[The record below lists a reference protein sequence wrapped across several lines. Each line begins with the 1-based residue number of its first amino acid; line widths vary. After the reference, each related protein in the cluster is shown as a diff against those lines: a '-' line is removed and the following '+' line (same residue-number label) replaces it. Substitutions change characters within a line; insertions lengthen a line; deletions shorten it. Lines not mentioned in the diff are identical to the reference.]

1 MESVIQTQVL
11 GVTSRPVNGGRTIY
25 EVQAGDGN
33 KYSTF
38 KPDVAQKAAN
48 FQGQMA
54 DLLVAVQQKGNYTNF
69 YINDAGPVGTLT
81 ASNPTQ
87 GTPIGGGN
95 ITPVGGSAGGPGVIT
110 PVSGGGSRGMND
122 EDRLR
127 MARCSSSSTAFA
139 FVAALYQGAGP
150 EALKDALKMARGL
163 AEGVLQ
169 WNQQGLWPGGVQV
182 TPLDVPPPETPQ
194 EVAGQVPGV
203 RVGVEGVVASGG
215 DDIPWD

>member
-1 MESVIQTQVL
+1 MDSVIQTQVL

-38 KPDVAQKAAN
+38 KQDVAQKAAN

-87 GTPIGGGN
+87 GQPIQSQGVIQPAGGG
-95 ITPVGGSAGGPGVIT
+95 GQGVIT
-110 PVSGGGSRGMND
+110 PVAGGGGSRGIND

-194 EVAGQVPGV
+194 EVAEQVPGV
-203 RVGVEGVVASGG
+203 QVGVEGVAASGG

>member
-11 GVTSRPVNGGRTIY
+11 GVTSRTVGQGRTIY

-38 KPDVAQKAAN
+38 KPEIAQAAAN
-48 FQGQMA
+48 YQGQTA
-54 DLLVAVQQKGNYTNF
+54 DLRVKVEQKNGYTNF
-69 YINDAGPVGTLT
+69 YINEVGAPGTLG
-81 ASNPTQ
+81 ANPTLGQPIQQQ
-87 GTPIGGGN
+87 GVIQPAGG
-95 ITPVGGSAGGPGVIT
+95 GGPGVIT
-110 PVSGGGSRGMND
+110 PAPSGGGRGMND

-150 EALKDALKMARGL
+150 EALRDALKTARGL

-169 WNQQGLWPGGVQV
+169 WNQQGFWPGGVQV
-182 TPLDVPPPETPQ
+182 TPLDVTPQ
-194 EVAGQVPGV
+194 EIAAAVPGV
-203 RVGVEGVVASGG
+203 QVGTEGVVAADGG

>member
-1 MESVIQTQVL
+1 MENVIQTQVL
-11 GVTSRPVNGGRTIY
+11 GVTSRPINGGRTIY

-33 KYSTF
+33 KYATF
-38 KPDVAQKAAN
+38 KSDVAQKAAN

-87 GTPIGGGN
+87 GQSIQAAGTIQP
-95 ITPVGGSAGGPGVIT
+95 AGGAGVIT
-110 PVSGGGSRGMND
+110 PGAGGGARGMTD

-127 MARCSSSSTAFA
+127 MARCSSASTAFA

-150 EALKDALKMARGL
+150 EAIKDALKMARGL

-182 TPLDVPPPETPQ
+182 TPLDVQPTPQ
-194 EVAGQVPGV
+194 EIASQ
-203 RVGVEGVVASGG
+203 VEGVVVGASSIETTADPAA

>member
-11 GVTSRPVNGGRTIY
+11 GVTSRTVGQGRTIY

-33 KYSTF
+33 KYATF
-38 KPDVAQKAAN
+38 KPEVAQDAAN
-48 FQGQMA
+48 RQGQMA
-54 DLLVAVQQKGNYTNF
+54 DLRVKVEQKNGYTNF
-69 YINDAGPVGTLT
+69 YINEVGAPGTLA
-81 ASNPTQ
+81 ASPTT
-87 GTPIGGGN
+87 GAPIAAAAGVIQPAGGGQ
-95 ITPVGGSAGGPGVIT
+95 GVIT
-110 PVSGGGSRGMND
+110 PVQGGGARGMTD

-169 WNQQGLWPGGVQV
+169 WNQAGFWPGGVQV
-182 TPLDVPPPETPQ
+182 TPLDVPGPETAA
-194 EVAGQVPGV
+194 EVAEQVPGV
-203 RVGVEGVVASGG
+203 QLGTEGVASGSG
-215 DDIPWD
+215 DDIPWG